1 MFVIR
6 SAFWLAIGFAL
17 VAPHGTDFGA
27 VASQVKDQ
35 AMATGTQA
43 AEQLIV
49 GQILTSAASPAT
61 DSIVSFKP
69 AAAPVRVAAATP
81 YVFPRTRP
89 AALS

>member
-6 SAFWLAIGFAL
+6 SAFWLAVGFAL

-27 VASQVKDQ
+27 AASQAKDQ
-35 AMATGTQA
+35 AVAAGTQA

-49 GQILTSAASPAT
+49 GQVLNSAFSKPAT
-61 DSIVSFKP
+61 VSTGP
-69 AAAPVRVAAATP
+69 AAAPVQVSATAS
-81 YVFPRTRP
+81 YVVPRMRP